1 MVLFQFVDIGLIS
14 ASQQRIDSIIV
25 VTVLRRT
32 VNQPLTQLLMSQAVE
47 VIRQCGSQLLLTN
60 RALFKHQFLHCR
72 QAVASGNQ
80 YYQLI
85 SFFPELKD
93 EISFVAENGALV
105 YEHGKQLFHGELT
118 RHESRIV
125 IGELL
130 KDKQLNFVACG
141 LQSAYVSE
149 NAPEAFVALMAKHYH
164 RLKPVKDYQEID
176 DVLFK
181 FSLNLPDEQI
191 PLVIDKLHVALD
203 GIMKPVTSGFG
214 FIDLII
220 PGLHKANG
228 ISRLL
233 KRWDLSPQNVVAI
246 GDSGNDAEMLKMARY
261 SFAMGNAAE
270 NIKQIA
276 RYATDDNN
284 HEGALNVIQAVLDNT
299 SPFNS

>member
-1 MVLFQFVDIGLIS
+1 MKKRGIEFV
-14 ASQQRIDSIIV
+14 
-25 VTVLRRT
+25 
-32 VNQPLTQLLMSQAVE
+32 
-47 VIRQCGSQLLLTN
+47 
-60 RALFKHQFLHCR
+60 
-72 QAVASGNQ
+72 VASGNQ

-93 EISFVAENGALV
+93 AISFVAENGALV

-118 RHESRIV
+118 RHESRII

-149 NAPEAFVALMAKHYH
+149 NAPEAFVTLMAKHYH

-191 PLVIDKLHVALD
+191 PLVIDKLHVTLD

-233 KRWDLSPQNVVAI
+233 KRRDLPPQNMVAI
-246 GDSGNDAEMLKMARY
+246 GDSGNDAEMLKMAHY
-261 SFAMGNAAE
+261 SFAMDNAAE

-276 RYATDDNN
+276 RYATDNN
-284 HEGALNVIQAVLDNT
+284 KHEGALNVIQAVLENKV
-299 SPFNS
+299 PFTL